1 MYRYPRWP
9 IHLALVGVSLLML
22 IPFYWVLKTSVT
34 GENIFAYPPSIL
46 PKAPNPFYYVDVW
59 YYIPFARYFLNSV
72 IVSLIAVIANVAFN
86 AMAGYALT
94 RDVPGRR
101 LVLLL
106 FLSCMMVPFQAT
118 IIPACLITGKLGLL
132 DSYWGLALP
141 QCSTIVCIFV
151 FKASFDAVPRSL
163 IDAARIDGLAE
174 WRIIWKVMMPL
185 AKGAIATNVILAFIW
200 SWNNFLWPLIVTR
213 SAVPAGRPVPGATF
227 VLWVLNSTTCVEKT
241 RATTD
246 PGGRFVITDN
256 DSHNIRLAAEKP
268 DFGRSPRIPVRLFF
282 RAQDIELREP
292 LVL

>member
-1 MYRYPRWP
+1 MHRYPRWP
-9 IHLALVGVSLLML
+9 IHLLLVGVSFLML

-34 GENIFAYPPSIL
+34 GDNIFAYPPSVL
-46 PKAPNPFYYVDVW
+46 PKAPHPFYYVDVW

-72 IVSLIAVIANVAFN
+72 VVSLIAVIANVAFN

-94 RDVPGRR
+94 RDFPAKRF
-101 LVLLL
+101 VLLL

-118 IIPACLITGKLGLL
+118 IIPAYLITGKLGLL

-163 IDAARIDGLAE
+163 VDAARIDGLAE

-213 SAVPAGRPVPGATF
+213 SAEMQTLPLGLARFLSYQEDTTGALYAFCIMVLAPGILLFLLAQKEFIRGLTSGAT
-227 VLWVLNSTTCVEKT
+227 K
-241 RATTD
+241 
-246 PGGRFVITDN
+246 G
-256 DSHNIRLAAEKP
+256 
-268 DFGRSPRIPVRLFF
+268 
-282 RAQDIELREP
+282 
-292 LVL
+292 